1 VKSLWMPLVLL
12 LTAGCRPEPPAP
24 PAAAAAA
31 AVTFEDVTA
40 AAGID
45 FRHESGAA
53 GRKWLP
59 ETMGAGCAM
68 LDLENDGR
76 LDLLLVDSTAWPG
89 QEGRRGQSRLYRN
102 RGDGRFEDVTR
113 TWGVPG
119 GLYGMGAA
127 AADYDGDGFT
137 DVLLTALGEC
147 RLLRNREGRRFE
159 DVTASSGLRTPGW
172 PTAAAWLDFNR
183 DGALDLFVAHYVRWS
198 PAGDIFFS
206 LDGTRKS
213 YARPDQ
219 YPGERCQLFE
229 NRGGR
234 FVDVSQRAG
243 VAPPNAKA
251 LGVALC
257 DFDRDGWVDLAV
269 SNDTVPN
276 FLFHNQ
282 GNGTFKEVAVQAG
295 MAVAEGGLA
304 KAGMG
309 IDAGDYDNS
318 GQEAVL
324 ITNFAGEQITLYRRD
339 SSGLFMDVAARAGIG
354 GPSQRYLGFGAFFFD
369 ADLDGWLDILVAN
382 GHIQDDVSVRN
393 SGVDHAEPGLLFLGG
408 PSGVLWRPSRESLTR
423 LGGHG
428 NLRWGWETVGP

>member
-1 VKSLWMPLVLL
+1 
-12 LTAGCRPEPPAP
+12 
-24 PAAAAAA
+24 
-31 AVTFEDVTA
+31 VTERS
-40 AAGID
+40 GI
-45 FRHESGAA
+45 
-53 GRKWLP
+53 
-59 ETMGAGCAM
+59 
-68 LDLENDGR
+68 
-76 LDLLLVDSTAWPG
+76 
-89 QEGRRGQSRLYRN
+89 RN
-102 RGDGRFEDVTR
+102 RGF
-113 TWGVPG
+113 
-119 GLYGMGAA
+119 GMGAC
-127 AADYDGDGFT
+127 AAD
-137 DVLLTALGEC
+137 
-147 RLLRNREGRRFE
+147 
-159 DVTASSGLRTPGW
+159 
-172 PTAAAWLDFNR
+172 
-183 DGALDLFVAHYVRWS
+183 
-198 PAGDIFFS
+198 
-206 LDGTRKS
+206 
-213 YARPDQ
+213 
-219 YPGERCQLFE
+219 
-229 NRGGR
+229 
-234 FVDVSQRAG
+234 
-243 VAPPNAKA
+243 
-251 LGVALC
+251 
-257 DFDRDGWVDLAV
+257 FDNDGWVDLYLTNFGPNVLYRNNADGTFTDVTAKAV
-269 SNDTVPN
+269 VGSPLWSASCAWGDIENDGDLDLFVTNYVDFTVDNNKYCGDHIKNVRAYCHPNVYNGLPDVLYRNNGDGTFTDITREAGIYSTAGKDLGVVFGDYDNDGWADIYVANDSVPN

-282 GNGTFKEVAVQAG
+282 GNGTFKEVAVQVG